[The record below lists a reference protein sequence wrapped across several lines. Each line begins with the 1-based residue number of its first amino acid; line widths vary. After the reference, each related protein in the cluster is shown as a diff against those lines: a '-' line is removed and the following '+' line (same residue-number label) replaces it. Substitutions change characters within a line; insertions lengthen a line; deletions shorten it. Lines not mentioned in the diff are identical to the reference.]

1 MALSKRYHTAY
12 YQRVRKQVLE
22 RDYYTCYYCGQ
33 EATTADHVI
42 PISKGGTDEAS
53 NMVAA
58 CIKCNSGK
66 RDRMSPTFFERTSGP
81 TTPIGK
87 IFPENGSAVHYLEEN
102 GI

>member
-1 MALSKRYHTAY
+1 LSKRYHSAY
-12 YQRVRKQVLE
+12 YQRVRKEVLE
-22 RDYYTCYYCGQ
+22 RDYYTCHYCGQ
-33 EATTADHVI
+33 EANTVDHVI
-42 PISKGGTDEAS
+42 PISKGGTDEAT

-66 RDRMSPTFFERTSGP
+66 RDRMTPTFFVRTPKP